1 MLGRKGKRSKEWTNG
16 RRKRGP
22 STSYKECFPYR
33 QNLEPSSR
41 KKNPFVLAD
50 LIHSIQRGRR
60 RHARRS
66 VLWWGRGAEVDGR
79 EHSGWPLH
87 RLYGQQLCRVSDD
100 IGPSIMGLRPVQM
113 FAVRSDEIQ
122 MWPTLGQISAEEM
135 FHSISGIK
143 VLLIVCLLIDYQIP
157 ALASCALSI
166 LMDFSEIQD
175 KHGLFVILL

>member
-1 MLGRKGKRSKEWTNG
+1 MFGRKGKRSKEWANQWTNG
-16 RRKRGP
+16 RRKWGP

-41 KKNPFVLAD
+41 KKNSFVLAD

-100 IGPSIMGLRPVQM
+100 IGPSIMGLRPGSHVCKPM
-113 FAVRSDEIQ
+113 RFKCIQ
-122 MWPTLGQISAEEM
+122 PVDKLAPRRCFRASAEQM
-135 FHSISGIK
+135 SYS
-143 VLLIVCLLIDYQIP
+143 
-157 ALASCALSI
+157 
-166 LMDFSEIQD
+166 
-175 KHGLFVILL
+175 